1 MEIFGGFMMM
11 MSILG
16 FFLVVIWF
24 LVPFLI
30 LSIKGKVDRTLVVL
44 EEMEK
49 RIAAIERTLEIT
61 RDAAP
66 ADPQNHPQHPVAP
79 EP

>member
-24 LVPFLI
+24 LVPFLV
-30 LSIKGKVDRTLVVL
+30 LSIKGKVDRSLVLL

-49 RIAAIERTLEIT
+49 RLAAIERTLELSR
-61 RDAAP
+61 RDEATE
-66 ADPQNHPQHPVAP
+66 PQYNQHPPTTP

>member
-24 LVPFLI
+24 LVPFLV
-30 LSIKGKVDRTLVVL
+30 LSIKGKVDRSLVLL
-44 EEMEK
+44 EDMEK
-49 RIAAIERTLEIT
+49 RLAAIERTLELSRREET
-61 RDAAP
+61 
-66 ADPQNHPQHPVAP
+66 NPQHHPHDPAAH
-79 EP
+79 EQ